1 MPIFPIVFKEKAAA
15 MLNGGD
21 VGALYRK
28 DAKTVFH
35 ANVATKAAAGVL
47 QATAAAAQSLE
58 AQLGRVSVEPA
69 HAVVGAESSGC
80 QPPWHIYCRSMAV
93 AVEYARGRGRQV
105 LVVTQPYLW
114 VDDWIHKRHLAQQD
128 ALRASLAAR
137 LLTDSAIG
145 YANLGDAVD
154 LENVQLSFDHMHLTA
169 SGNER
174 LAEALVAP
182 VIEMAGRR
190 QKQS

>member
-1 MPIFPIVFKEKAAA
+1 
-15 MLNGGD
+15 
-21 VGALYRK
+21 
-28 DAKTVFH
+28 
-35 ANVATKAAAGVL
+35 KAAAGVL
-47 QATAAAAQSLE
+47 QATVAAAQSLE
-58 AQLGRVSVEPA
+58 EQLGRVSVEPA

-80 QPPWHIYCRSMAV
+80 QPPWHTYCRSMAV
-93 AVEYARGRGRQV
+93 AVEYTRGRGRQV

-137 LLTDSAIG
+137 RRTDSAIG

-182 VIEMAGRR
+182 VLEMAGRR